1 VLRRGVATGELRENT
16 DIEAAT
22 YLLNGAMLASMHA
35 DHVDSRYARRVV
47 EELLRGLSA
56 R

>member
-1 VLRRGVATGELRENT
+1 
-16 DIEAAT
+16 
-22 YLLNGAMLASMHA
+22 MHA